1 MISPAMIYHKW
12 SLGISLSDYLFSG
25 IILLDIMF
33 AVLKITNQYL
43 ISLFSLILIF
53 LVGFTDYKTGSE
65 ISFSVFYL
73 VPLAFLSLYKG
84 SKVPV
89 IIFASILAGA
99 VWLIAD
105 YLTDKQYSSMII
117 LFWNGLVR
125 LIIFL
130 LVTIL
135 LYRLKTKQKEL
146 VDANKRLTHLNY
158 EKNKYLGIA
167 AHDLRNP
174 MGTIVSF
181 SDLIMND
188 PETYPVNPDTLEIL
202 KLLKQTSENSMD
214 LLKDLLD
221 ISKIE
226 SGEIELNLKQSDYK
240 EFLGHQIRISQ
251 MLANT
256 KDIII
261 QSEFPDEQIMLNF
274 DQHYLVEVITNLLSN
289 AIKYSYPHSFV
300 IVRVTLHD
308 DLVKTEIIDHGVGIP
323 EDEHKLL
330 FRIFQKTSART
341 TAGESSTG
349 LGLAIAKKVVLL
361 HNGTID
367 VFSRKNEGSNFY
379 FTLPQ

>member
-1 MISPAMIYHKW
+1 
-12 SLGISLSDYLFSG
+12 
-25 IILLDIMF
+25 
-33 AVLKITNQYL
+33 
-43 ISLFSLILIF
+43 
-53 LVGFTDYKTGSE
+53 
-65 ISFSVFYL
+65 
-73 VPLAFLSLYKG
+73 
-84 SKVPV
+84 
-89 IIFASILAGA
+89 
-99 VWLIAD
+99 
-105 YLTDKQYSSMII
+105 
-117 LFWNGLVR
+117 
-125 LIIFL
+125 
-130 LVTIL
+130 
-135 LYRLKTKQKEL
+135 
-146 VDANKRLTHLNY
+146 
-158 EKNKYLGIA
+158 
-167 AHDLRNP
+167 
-174 MGTIVSF
+174 
-181 SDLIMND
+181 MND

-330 FRIFQKTSART
+330 FRLFQKTSART